1 MKIAW
6 KKPTIGLAAAVAVAA
21 VVLGTATACSSG
33 NVGQQV
39 ENSQQQEDQAALE
52 ASQPL
57 PYFNWSQ
64 YRQTLIDAETAE
76 ANNTQ
81 TTSFMFQMGTP
92 NPVASCPS
100 IGEPVANTA
109 SLSNPQQAV
118 GVGNSGTTI
127 SQMDPNGVYTPTN
140 STGTYV
146 ICLANGGSK
155 YLFYWEGDVMTV
167 AGAAE
172 WNSQTH
178 SVQVIGAPTAAVH
191 TVPSAKASA
200 RK

>member
-1 MKIAW
+1 MRITRNKRY
-6 KKPTIGLAAAVAVAA
+6 IGLAAAAA
-21 VVLGTATACSSG
+21 VTALVLGTVAACSSG
-33 NVGQQV
+33 GAQRQ
-39 ENSQQQEDQAALE
+39 ENTQQQADQSALE

-57 PYFNWSQ
+57 PQFDWSQ

-76 ANNTQ
+76 ADNTQ
-81 TTSFMFQMGTP
+81 TTSFMFQQGDA

-109 SLSNPQQAV
+109 SLSDPQQVADGGSNSAV
-118 GVGNSGTTI
+118 AI

-140 STGTYV
+140 SSGTYV

-167 AGAAE
+167 AGAAQ
-172 WNSQTH
+172 WNTQTH
-178 SVQVIGAPTAAVH
+178 SVQVIGAPTAAIH
-191 TVPSAKASA
+191 TAPGATK
-200 RK
+200 